1 MELYSRVRRAVRV
14 EGRSQRDVAR
24 EFGLARKTVRKML
37 EFSEPPGYQRQ
48 KPVRRPKLGPWQGVI
63 DAILEDDKQR
73 PKKQRHTAKRIFDR
87 LRAEHAFTGGYTIV
101 KDYVREKKLRT
112 QEVFVPLTHQPGEAQ
127 ADFGEA
133 VVVIAG
139 VEQKAHF
146 MVFDLPHSDD
156 CFLRA
161 YPAETTEAF
170 LDAHVHAFQYFNG
183 VPTRILYDNTKIAVA
198 QILGNG
204 ARKKTQAFSA
214 LQSHYLFA
222 EKFGRPAKGNDK
234 GNVEGLVGYARRNF
248 MVPIPCFA
256 SWDAFNEHLV
266 EQSRQRRDHR
276 VRGHSEIIAVRFQR
290 DAAAF
295 LPLPAAAYE
304 ACEKVTARVSSLSL
318 VRYRTN
324 DYSVPTEYGHC
335 QVLVKGYVDHIE
347 ISYSSQIIANHPRS
361 YEREIATYDPL
372 HSLALLEHKCRAL
385 DQAAPLTGWQ
395 LPECFNELRQLIEA
409 RLLKQASREY
419 IQVLRLLE
427 NFPMEEV
434 TEAVKAALRLRTVSF
449 DAVRHLLL
457 CRIEHKPPR
466 LDMMNWPHL
475 PVTHLR
481 TTKAADYASLLAS
494 STVQTNVEVMA

>member
-1 MELYSRVRRAVRV
+1 
-14 EGRSQRDVAR
+14 VAR
-24 EFGLARKTVRKML
+24 EFGLARNTVRKML

-63 DAILEDDKQR
+63 DAILEDDKQQ

-101 KDYVREKKLRT
+101 KDYVREKKLRA

-161 YPAETTEAF
+161 YPAETTEAL

-183 VPTRILYDNTKIAVA
+183 VPSRILYDNTKIAVA

-204 ARKKTQAFSA
+204 ARKKTRAFTA

-222 EKFGRPAKGNDK
+222 KKFGRPAKGNDK

-248 MVPIPCFA
+248 MVPIPRFA

-266 EQSRQRRDHR
+266 EQSRQRRDRR
-276 VRGHSEIIAVRFQR
+276 VRGHSETIAVRFQR

-304 ACEKVTARVSSLSL
+304 ACEKVAARVSSLSL
-318 VRYRTN
+318 VRYRTVVLIVS
-324 DYSVPTEYGHC
+324 DCRGSIPACAGEPCPQPSFPRRTWVYPRVCGGAPLFAGTGTITATVSDTTA
-335 QVLVKGYVDHIE
+335 QVHWGQGSTPASLATAINAESGVSGVNCP
-347 ISYSSQIIANHPRS
+347 SQSQIATAAGFVTACASGATVALTSVAGGPDVDWTVTASAVDTNPTYFSASGPNQYTGPLSFNATPTSMTGGETTGSALYSFTIPDQGGYAANGN
-361 YEREIATYDPL
+361 
-372 HSLALLEHKCRAL
+372 LLSVA
-385 DQAAPLTGWQ
+385 DTVTG
-395 LPECFNELRQLIEA
+395 A
-409 RLLKQASREY
+409 
-419 IQVLRLLE
+419 
-427 NFPMEEV
+427 
-434 TEAVKAALRLRTVSF
+434 
-449 DAVRHLLL
+449 
-457 CRIEHKPPR
+457 
-466 LDMMNWPHL
+466 
-475 PVTHLR
+475 
-481 TTKAADYASLLAS
+481 
-494 STVQTNVEVMA
+494 